1 MFYGYMVSSQTL
13 FINIFDIILYNIL
26 YIVYFIYYNNEIVL
40 LTYMLMIYTRQLY
53 IYIYIYIYIHVY
65 IINIIIIKFS
75 IDSLL

>member
-1 MFYGYMVSSQTL
+1 MVSSQTL

-53 IYIYIYIYIHVY
+53 IYIYIHVY
-65 IINIIIIKFS
+65 IYTCIYYKYNNN
-75 IDSLL
+75 